1 MVLTGRPSPG
11 AERRR
16 EECLWSPY
24 PVEEEDLAFRAA
36 TSLCLRLFS
45 FCFKYKVLSGDSDY
59 KPPACFH
66 NSVFIASLF
75 HCVRT
80 HVCMCV
86 THYPQGLTGGAF

>member
-36 TSLCLRLFS
+36 TSLSLPLSVFV
-45 FCFKYKVLSGDSDY
+45 FFPFVLNIKSYLEILITNHQPVSTTLY
-59 KPPACFH
+59 SLPACFI
-66 NSVFIASLF
+66 V
-75 HCVRT
+75 CVRT
-80 HVCMCV
+80 CVCV
-86 THYPQGLTGGAF
+86 

>member
-1 MVLTGRPSPG
+1 MSVVSVSSGGRGPCLSCRHLPQSSP
-11 AERRR
+11 
-16 EECLWSPY
+16 
-24 PVEEEDLAFRAA
+24 F
-36 TSLCLRLFS
+36 CLRLFS
-45 FCFKYKVLSGDSDY
+45 FCFKYKILSGDSDY